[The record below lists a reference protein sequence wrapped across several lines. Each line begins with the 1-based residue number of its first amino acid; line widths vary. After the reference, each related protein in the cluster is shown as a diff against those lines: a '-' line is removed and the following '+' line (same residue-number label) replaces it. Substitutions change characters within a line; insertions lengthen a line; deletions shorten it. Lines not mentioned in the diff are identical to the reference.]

1 MKQKKQKVYII
12 SDQVKTKR
20 VQVVKSGDDTAFNDM
35 ALKLKSR
42 PEMEAA
48 LKSATEI
55 QNEVIAQTERFEL
68 QKKAKQELLEKVK
81 HELELLVQ
89 DHEAELKLL
98 VQNHEAKLATIRKR
112 PEFRHQTQMMEM
124 AKELEVLENMEK
136 TLNALGY
143 RKIKEEEQ

>member
-1 MKQKKQKVYII
+1 M
-12 SDQVKTKR
+12 
-20 VQVVKSGDDTAFNDM
+20 VKSGDDTAFNDM

-55 QNEVIAQTERFEL
+55 QNEVIAQTEQFEL

-81 HELELLVQ
+81 HELE
-89 DHEAELKLL
+89 LL